1 MKQIKRYILRLIFI
15 SFAVIVLGC
24 RNYYNET
31 IEWMDNIEIETNIEI
46 VKENQ
51 PEFVKI
57 DWENP
62 EKIENENRY
71 YILNIRGNY
80 DPLGM
85 SHQLVFI
92 DNKFDRRESHK

>member
-1 MKQIKRYILRLIFI
+1 MTQNKKHILKIIFI
-15 SFAVIVLGC
+15 CLVFLVTGC

-31 IEWMDNIEIETNIEI
+31 IEWMDNLKPQTNIEI

-57 DWENP
+57 DWEDP
-62 EKIENENRY
+62 EKKGNEKWY
-71 YILNIRGNY
+71 YIQNIKGNY

-92 DNKFDRRESHK
+92 EDKYIGN